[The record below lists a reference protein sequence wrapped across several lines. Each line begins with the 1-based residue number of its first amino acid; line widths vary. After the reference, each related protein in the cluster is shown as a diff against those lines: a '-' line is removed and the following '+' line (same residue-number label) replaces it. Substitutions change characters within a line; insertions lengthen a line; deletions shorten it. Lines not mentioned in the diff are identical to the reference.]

1 MYDVCGLNDYNI
13 EDYSYEI
20 LSKLPNEHTPI
31 QSMEGYHLLKNYVKP
46 PEGESILNATVYKMD
61 SVNDFEKQTSISYKG
76 HLFNS
81 VQDRNIITNTYIT
94 DWDLKL
100 FKTEDSYQNSIVS
113 ILSNFANS
121 NKLSI

>member
-1 MYDVCGLNDYNI
+1 
-13 EDYSYEI
+13 
-20 LSKLPNEHTPI
+20 
-31 QSMEGYHLLKNYVKP
+31 
-46 PEGESILNATVYKMD
+46 MD

-113 ILSNFANS
+113 IQSS
-121 NKLSI
+121 MR